1 MAYDKDS
8 FEKDYSYAMSLSE
21 TKQVI
26 IEEYIN
32 DGIKFDVYY
41 YVQDGNIVFL
51 GSSDTIMCKGKDGA
65 EILQKA
71 WPFPSKYEKQF
82 LSDED
87 VHVKAMIKNLGIDN
101 CYLTMSAFFRDGK
114 FYFFEAG
121 FRLSGE
127 MSFNYYKAIGG
138 MDYLDVFIR
147 YALGEKEPLRLEE
160 VNNQGKKS
168 VILNFF
174 GKDGKV
180 CDIQGI
186 DKIES
191 LPTVIDFLLYAQP
204 AENIVNETKVLKKIA
219 MCTICADNMDDLEN
233 TVKYVNE
240 TLMITDE
247 EKTDLIYERLSLKQL
262 KEYYS
267 FSFK

>member
-1 MAYDKDS
+1 
-8 FEKDYSYAMSLSE
+8 MSLSE